1 MAQATATEFLE
12 KTVKALDI
20 NSNPNYSK
28 INLKIAKCNIRIHL
42 ATQALFDYVS
52 PAFEWH
58 PEIEIEVA
66 RPDIEIFVIENN
78 ADVELPWKKEDFL
91 EGSRIRGLVQGDLL
105 ATYDLKYS
113 NLSMF
118 DTKTNKGL
126 FVVDSADLM
135 PEWEFGAPLRNV
147 LTWALASRGIYLVH
161 TAAVGIAGKGI
172 LISGPGGSGKST
184 TTALAT
190 QNGFETTGDD
200 YCAVSLNGVPKAHA
214 VYGLLKL
221 VPERFGTST
230 ALEKTNSQV
239 RSDGKVHFKLG
250 LTMVSEINLGA
261 IVFPQVTESTN
272 KPTLLSQRDSFLRL
286 MASSMSQLAT
296 PDAGLFRTLTQLA
309 NTIPAYKWEIG
320 PDTNELMNNLRKLCQ

>member
-20 NSNPNYSK
+20 SSNPNYSK
-28 INLKIAKCNIRIHL
+28 INLQIAKCNVLIHL
-42 ATQALFDYVS
+42 ATQALFDYVA

-58 PEIEIEVA
+58 PEIDAEK
-66 RPDIEIFVIENN
+66 PDIEIFVFENN
-78 ADVELPWKKEDFL
+78 AGVELPWKKDDFL
-91 EGSRIRGLVQGDLL
+91 EGNRIRGLEQGDLL

-118 DTKTNKGL
+118 DRKTSTGL
-126 FVVDSADLM
+126 FIVDSAALM

-147 LTWALASRGIYLVH
+147 LTWALASRGVYLVH

-200 YCAVSLNGVPKAHA
+200 YCAISVNDVPKAHA

-221 VPERFGTST
+221 VPENFGTST

-250 LTMVSEINLGA
+250 SLMVPEIDLGA
-261 IVFPQVTESTN
+261 IVFPQVSESTN
-272 KPTLLSQRDSFLRL
+272 KPTLLSQRDTFLRL
-286 MASSMSQLAT
+286 MASSISQLAI
-296 PDAGLFRTLTQLA
+296 PDEGLFRTLTQMA
-309 NTIPAYKWEIG
+309 NKTPAYKWEIG
-320 PDTNELMNNLRKLCQ
+320 PDTNRLMNNLRKLCR